1 MKLFGVAADLAKDIA
16 SKGAS
21 LAPDMFVADEAAEQ
35 SILCATC
42 GRQNPDTGLLFRYCS
57 SCGSLLE
64 RQALRPEEVAR
75 ALIVLPSD
83 VARGWKSFKVPDGR
97 SFGVRLPTDAQA
109 GVKLLV
115 GMPKQSKKEG
125 RIDSAF
131 KMLEFAV
138 DPVDWADKL
147 IFGDDVEEQELR
159 SPSEWVRIVAAQAPG
174 NGKGG
179 KDGKGMKGQMPPM
192 APGLPMTESA
202 TRRPQ
207 MPMVPGRPPQLVAS
221 GLNCAGASY
230 PGSAPMPNLPSP
242 AERLEMATASGS
254 QTDSVLPSMSGLT
267 DMAGKGLTGLW
278 KKAEGSMSD
287 PKVSEPSVWQS

>member
-1 MKLFGVAADLAKDIA
+1 
-16 SKGAS
+16 
-21 LAPDMFVADEAAEQ
+21 
-35 SILCATC
+35 
-42 GRQNPDTGLLFRYCS
+42 
-57 SCGSLLE
+57 
-64 RQALRPEEVAR
+64 
-75 ALIVLPSD
+75 
-83 VARGWKSFKVPDGR
+83 
-97 SFGVRLPTDAQA
+97 
-109 GVKLLV
+109 
-115 GMPKQSKKEG
+115 
-125 RIDSAF
+125 
-131 KMLEFAV
+131 MLEFAV